1 MNWQGRDF
9 FSENLNLEMLRKWE
23 NEQQY
28 QSHEETDTCKQ
39 VKIMKLKNYIDS
51 RDEEMAVGNGN
62 TIKQVENS

>member
-9 FSENLNLEMLRKWE
+9 FSENLNLEMLRKMRKLAAVPD
-23 NEQQY
+23 
-28 QSHEETDTCKQ
+28 SCKQ
-39 VKIMKLKNYIDS
+39 VKIMKLKSYIDS